1 MNKLTCLHG
10 NGPECAKCEALDIPE
25 VEDMELDIATL
36 RRQNA
41 ALQEDADRARWC
53 EEAKA
58 QVSWSIMQKAWRVLW
73 DSDIHGYRQVSHA
86 DRNAAIDSA
95 RGKA

>member
-1 MNKLTCLHG
+1 MSDFQ
-10 NGPECAKCEALDIPE
+10 EAMDEIRRANDLLD
-25 VEDMELDIATL
+25 VIATL

-86 DRNAAIDSA
+86 DRNAAIDVA
-95 RGKA
+95 RGKS